1 MQRKLTEKKYME
13 LRVVGTIAIQRQLVL
28 HGKNL

>member
-13 LRVVGTIAIQRQLVL
+13 LRVVRIIAIQRQLVSR
-28 HGKNL
+28 GKNL